1 LATGKQVECAII
13 GPLSL
18 MKPTIN
24 PEEIQGYFRRADELG
39 FHSVWLTEQ
48 SGFRG
53 RTGALE
59 SMTLMSYAAAV
70 TTRLRL
76 GFAVM
81 LINMR
86 NPITVARGLASIDQL
101 SKGRLIFGVAMGAST
116 GVYGAYGLNTERRVA
131 RFNETLSYIKEL
143 WTQEDLT
150 FEGQFFQITNA
161 NLLPKPL
168 QKPHP
173 PIWFGGNV
181 PTALKRAVKHGT
193 GFIGAGSSSTAD
205 FKSHVQTIRQEL
217 EASGKDP
224 EKFSLAKRVN
234 IAVDKDRD
242 RARTRLREWFGDY
255 YNDPDRADR
264 VSVWGSAEQVVEGL
278 QEVISAG
285 AGLVILSP
293 VFDGM
298 EQMEIL
304 ASEVVPHLTT
314 TKA

>member
-1 LATGKQVECAII
+1 MATGKQVECAII

-18 MKPTIN
+18 MKPNISS
-24 PEEIQGYFRRADELG
+24 EEIQAYFRRAEELG

-48 SGFRG
+48 SGFRS

-86 NPITVARGLASIDQL
+86 NPITVARGLATIDQL
-101 SKGRLIFGVAMGAST
+101 SKGRLIFGVALGAST
-116 GVYGAYGLNTERRVA
+116 GVYGAYGLNAERRVA
-131 RFNETLSYIKEL
+131 RFNETLNYIKRL
-143 WTQEDLT
+143 WTEEDLT

-168 QKPHP
+168 QQPHP

-181 PTALKRAVKHGT
+181 PAALRRAVRNGT
-193 GFIGAGSSSTAD
+193 GYIGAGSSSTAD
-205 FKSHVQTIRQEL
+205 FKSNVQTIRQEL
-217 EASGKDP
+217 EAARKNPDQFP
-224 EKFSLAKRVN
+224 LAKRVN
-234 IAVDKDRD
+234 LAVDKDRD
-242 RARTRLREWFGDY
+242 RARRRLREWFGVY

-285 AGLVILSP
+285 ARLVILSP
-293 VFDGM
+293 VFEGM

-304 ASEVVPHLTT
+304 ASEVVPSLSSV
-314 TKA
+314 KA

>member
-1 LATGKQVECAII
+1 MDTGKQVECAII

-18 MKPTIN
+18 MKPIIS
-24 PEEIQGYFRRADELG
+24 PEEIQGYFRRAEELG

-59 SMTLMSYAAAV
+59 SMTLMSYATAV

-86 NPITVARGLASIDQL
+86 NPITVARGLATIDQL
-101 SKGRLIFGVAMGAST
+101 SKGRLIVGVALGAST
-116 GVYGAYGLNTERRVA
+116 GVYGAYGLNSERRVA
-131 RFNETLSYIKEL
+131 RFNETLEYIKKL
-143 WTQEDLT
+143 WTEDDLT
-150 FEGQFFQITNA
+150 FEGQFFQIKNA

-181 PTALKRAVKHGT
+181 PGALKRAVRSGT

-205 FKSHVQTIRQEL
+205 FKSNIQTIRQEL
-217 EASGKDP
+217 DAAGKDP
-224 EKFSLAKRVN
+224 DQFPLAKRVN
-234 IAVDKDRD
+234 LAVDKDRD
-242 RARTRLREWFGDY
+242 RARRRLREWFGAY

-278 QEVISAG
+278 QEVVSAG
-285 AGLVILSP
+285 ARLVILSP

-304 ASEVVPHLTT
+304 ASEVVPKLTGGR
-314 TKA
+314 A

>member
-1 LATGKQVECAII
+1 MATGQKIECGII

-18 MKPTIN
+18 MRPTIN
-24 PEEIQGYFRRADELG
+24 PEEIQGYFRRAEELG

-53 RTGALE
+53 RTGSLE

-70 TTRLRL
+70 TTRLQL

-86 NPITVARGLASIDQL
+86 NPITVARGLATIDQL
-101 SKGRLIFGVAMGAST
+101 SKGRLNFGVALGAST
-116 GVYGAYGLNTERRVA
+116 GGYGAYGLNPERRVA
-131 RFNETLSYIKEL
+131 RFNETLEYIKRL
-143 WTQEDLT
+143 WTEDDLT
-150 FEGQFFQITNA
+150 FEGQFFQIKNA
-161 NLLPKPL
+161 NLSPKPL

-181 PTALKRAVKHGT
+181 PAALKRAVRNGT
-193 GFIGAGSSSTAD
+193 GYIGAGSSSTAD
-205 FKSHVQTIRQEL
+205 FKSNVQTIRREL
-217 EASGKDP
+217 EAAGKDP
-224 EKFSLAKRVN
+224 AQFPLAKRVN
-234 IAVDKDRD
+234 LAVDKDRD
-242 RARTRLREWFGDY
+242 RARRRLREWFGSY
-255 YNDPDRADR
+255 YNDPDKADR
-264 VSVWGSAEQVVEGL
+264 VSVWGSADQVVEGL

-285 AGLVILSP
+285 ARLVIMSP

-304 ASEVVPHLTT
+304 ASEVVPRLIGTT
-314 TKA
+314 A

>member
-1 LATGKQVECAII
+1 
-13 GPLSL
+13 
-18 MKPTIN
+18 MKPEIN
-24 PEEIQGYFRRADELG
+24 PEEIQGYFRRAEELG

-86 NPITVARGLASIDQL
+86 NPITVARGLATIDQL
-101 SKGRLIFGVAMGAST
+101 SKGRLMVGVALGAST
-116 GVYGAYGLNTERRVA
+116 GAYGAYGLISERRVA
-131 RFNETLSYIKEL
+131 RFNETLDYIKRL
-143 WTQEDLT
+143 WTEEDLT
-150 FEGQFFQITNA
+150 FEGQFFQIKNA

-181 PTALKRAVKHGT
+181 PAALKRAVRSGT

-205 FKSHVQTIRQEL
+205 FKSNVQTIRHEL
-217 EASGKDP
+217 EATGKDP
-224 EKFSLAKRVN
+224 AQFSLAKRVN
-234 IAVDKDRD
+234 LAVDKDSH
-242 RARTRLREWFGDY
+242 RARRRLREWFGSY

-264 VSVWGSAEQVVEGL
+264 VSVWGSTDQVVEGL

-285 AGLVILSP
+285 ARLVILSP

-304 ASEVVPHLTT
+304 ASEVVPRLTGP
-314 TKA
+314 KP

>member
-18 MKPTIN
+18 IKPTIN
-24 PEEIQGYFRRADELG
+24 PEEIQGYFRRAEELG
-39 FHSVWLTEQ
+39 FHGVWLTDQ

-53 RTGALE
+53 QTGALE

-81 LINMR
+81 LINLR

-101 SKGRLIFGVAMGAST
+101 SKGRLNFGVALGAST
-116 GVYGAYGLNTERRVA
+116 AGYGAYGLNPERRVA
-131 RFNETLSYIKEL
+131 RFNETLNYIKRL
-143 WTQEDLT
+143 WTEEDLT
-150 FEGQFFQITNA
+150 FEGQFFQIKNA
-161 NLLPKPL
+161 NVLPKPL

-173 PIWFGGNV
+173 PIWFGGSV
-181 PTALKRAVKHGT
+181 PAALRRAVRNGI
-193 GFIGAGSSSTAD
+193 GYIGAGSSSTAD

-217 EASGKDP
+217 EATGKDP
-224 EKFSLAKRVN
+224 DQFPLAKRVN
-234 IAVDKDRD
+234 LAVDKDRD
-242 RARTRLREWFGDY
+242 RARRRLREWFGAY
-255 YNDPDRADR
+255 YNDPDRADQ
-264 VSVWGSAEQVVEGL
+264 VSVWGTADQVVEGL

-285 AGLVILSP
+285 ARLVILSP

-304 ASEVVPHLTT
+304 ASEVVPRLTGV
-314 TKA
+314 KA

>member
-1 LATGKQVECAII
+1 LATEKQVECGFI

-18 MKPTIN
+18 IKPTIS
-24 PEEIQGYFRRADELG
+24 PEEIQGYFRRAEELG
-39 FHSVWLTEQ
+39 FHSVWLTDQ

-53 RTGALE
+53 QTGALE

-81 LINMR
+81 LINLR
-86 NPITVARGLASIDQL
+86 NPITVARGLATIDQL
-101 SKGRLIFGVAMGAST
+101 SKGRLNFGVALGASMA
-116 GVYGAYGLNTERRVA
+116 GYGAYGLNSERRVA
-131 RFNETLSYIKEL
+131 RFNETLNYIKRL
-143 WTQEDLT
+143 WTEEDLT
-150 FEGQFFQITNA
+150 FEGQFFQIKNA

-173 PIWFGGNV
+173 PIWFGGSV
-181 PTALKRAVKHGT
+181 PAALRRAVRNGT
-193 GFIGAGSSSTAD
+193 GYIGAGSSSTAD
-205 FKSHVQTIRQEL
+205 FRSHVQTIRQEL
-217 EASGKDP
+217 EAVGKDP
-224 EKFSLAKRVN
+224 DQFPLAKRVN
-234 IAVDKDRD
+234 LAVDKDRE
-242 RARTRLREWFGDY
+242 RARRRLREWFGDY

-264 VSVWGSAEQVVEGL
+264 VSVWGSADQVVEGL

-285 AGLVILSP
+285 ARLVILSP

-304 ASEVVPHLTT
+304 AAEVVPRLTG
-314 TKA
+314 K

>member
-1 LATGKQVECAII
+1 MATGKQVECAII

-24 PEEIQGYFRRADELG
+24 PEEIQGYFRRAEELG

-59 SMTLMSYAAAV
+59 SMTLMSYATAV

-86 NPITVARGLASIDQL
+86 NPITVARGLATIDQL
-101 SKGRLIFGVAMGAST
+101 SKGRLIVGVALGAST
-116 GVYGAYGLNTERRVA
+116 GVYGAYGLNSERRVA
-131 RFNETLSYIKEL
+131 RFNETLEYIKRL
-143 WTQEDLT
+143 WTEDDLT
-150 FEGQFFQITNA
+150 FEGQFFQIKNA

-181 PTALKRAVKHGT
+181 PGALKRAVRSGT

-205 FKSHVQTIRQEL
+205 FKSNIQTIRQEL
-217 EASGKDP
+217 DAAGKDP
-224 EKFSLAKRVN
+224 DQFPLAKRVN
-234 IAVDKDRD
+234 LAVDKDRD
-242 RARTRLREWFGDY
+242 RARRRLREWFGAY

-278 QEVISAG
+278 QEVVSAG
-285 AGLVILSP
+285 ARLVILSP

-304 ASEVVPHLTT
+304 ASDVVPRLTG

>member
-1 LATGKQVECAII
+1 MASEKKVECAII

-18 MKPTIN
+18 MKPTVN
-24 PEEIQGYFRRADELG
+24 PEEIKGYFRRAEELG

-48 SGFRG
+48 SGFHG

-59 SMTLMSYAAAV
+59 SITLMSYAAAV

-76 GFAVM
+76 GFSVM

-86 NPITVARGLASIDQL
+86 NPITVARGLATIDQL
-101 SKGRLIFGVAMGAST
+101 SKGRLNFGVALGAGT
-116 GVYGAYGLNTERRVA
+116 GAYGAYGLNAERRVA
-131 RFNETLSYIKEL
+131 RFNETLSYIKKL
-143 WTQEDLT
+143 WTEEDLT
-150 FEGQFFQITNA
+150 FEGDFFQIKNA
-161 NLLPKPL
+161 NLLPKPV

-181 PTALKRAVKHGT
+181 PAALKRAVRNGT

-205 FKSHVQTIRQEL
+205 FRSNVQTIRQEL
-217 EASGKDP
+217 EAAKKD
-224 EKFSLAKRVN
+224 LAQFPLVKRVN
-234 IAVDKDRD
+234 LAVDKDSE
-242 RARTRLREWFGDY
+242 RARTRLREWFGAY
-255 YNDPDRADR
+255 YNDPDRAER
-264 VSVWGSAEQVVEGL
+264 VSVWGTADQVVEGL

-285 AGLVILSP
+285 ARMVILSP

-304 ASEVVPHLTT
+304 ASEVVPQLTT
-314 TKA
+314 KT

>member
-1 LATGKQVECAII
+1 MATGKQVECAII

-18 MKPTIN
+18 MKPIIS
-24 PEEIQGYFRRADELG
+24 PEEIQGYFRRAEELG

-59 SMTLMSYAAAV
+59 SMTLMSYATAV

-86 NPITVARGLASIDQL
+86 NPITVARGLATIDQL
-101 SKGRLIFGVAMGAST
+101 SKGRLIVGVALGAST
-116 GVYGAYGLNTERRVA
+116 GVYGAYGLNSERRVA
-131 RFNETLSYIKEL
+131 RFNETLEYIKRL
-143 WTQEDLT
+143 WTEDDLT
-150 FEGQFFQITNA
+150 FEGQFFQIKNA

-181 PTALKRAVKHGT
+181 PGALKRAVRSGT

-205 FKSHVQTIRQEL
+205 FKSNIQTIRQEL
-217 EASGKDP
+217 DAAGKDP
-224 EKFSLAKRVN
+224 DQFPLAKRVN
-234 IAVDKDRD
+234 LAVDKDRD
-242 RARTRLREWFGDY
+242 RARRRLREWFGAY

-278 QEVISAG
+278 QEVVSAG
-285 AGLVILSP
+285 ARLVILSP

-304 ASEVVPHLTT
+304 ASDVVPRLTG